1 LTYLVVNY
9 LKRHEGV
16 DVYDRDTK
24 FSPFALAE

>member
-1 LTYLVVNY
+1 VNY